1 MPRNRG
7 KMLSACGAKHDFLL
21 VLYSEDTSIVQL
33 GTRFAALK
41 TAVVG
46 AASVPG
52 PLDENFADPQTT
64 VAALVPVNTL
74 RRLRMEKKNRKSTFS
89 LAILKLLLTSAVR
102 FLRASDQRP
111 FWTSD
116 CLIATWRYLM
126 IDSTLPVFKDVS
138 DSVATIKVC
147 LARQQRRGSG
157 AQPRAGALGAQPP
170 TIEKIEKYYT
180 KY

>member
-7 KMLSACGAKHDFLL
+7 KRLSACGAKHDFLL

-64 VAALVPVNTL
+64 VAALVPVHSYN
-74 RRLRMEKKNRKSTFS
+74 ECKH
-89 LAILKLLLTSAVR
+89 
-102 FLRASDQRP
+102 
-111 FWTSD
+111 
-116 CLIATWRYLM
+116 
-126 IDSTLPVFKDVS
+126 
-138 DSVATIKVC
+138 VAQT
-147 LARQQRRGSG
+147 A
-157 AQPRAGALGAQPP
+157 PP
-170 TIEKIEKYYT
+170 TNPLKKIEMANIVLGRVEIRKYGGINHLTVT
-180 KY
+180 KF